1 MFELTFA
8 HVIFIITGKTES
20 FSFDPIAISLY
31 NIQDLICTD
40 YIIKRLKVEETNV
53 FIRLHGS
60 T

>member
-31 NIQDLICTD
+31 NINPPNSYAFQSNE
-40 YIIKRLKVEETNV
+40 VA
-53 FIRLHGS
+53 
-60 T
+60 